1 MANETLYNTPSQN
14 ATPAGTASSIGKQAV
29 MDYYFKKALI
39 AVRDHQYFMPLADV
53 RAMPKHMGKKI
64 KQDVYVPMIDVANTG
79 AQGIDALEAVQVQTK
94 WHAWD
99 AAGAVVSAA
108 GGESSEA
115 NAIAVTNAVDVAQ
128 DDQNLYGSSKDTGAI
143 LNKIPSLRENG
154 GRVNRV
160 GFTRTQVE
168 GELLKRGFF
177 TEYTQESMDFDSDSE
192 LLSHIVEEAL
202 VGANEI
208 TEAELQKDL
217 ITTATS
223 DGTAYFCSGTASAA
237 VPALAGS
244 TVAAGAARTAL
255 KLAVDE
261 VVVYEDLMN
270 LSIAL
275 DDNKTPKQ
283 TKVISGSRMIDT
295 KTVNGG
301 RIMYIGSELIP
312 VVRKMTDITG
322 STVGSGFVSVE
333 KYADATN
340 TVHGEIGTVDQFRMV
355 VVPEMQHDRGGGATA
370 ANTAGVSGKG
380 GADIF
385 PMLVVGDGAFTTIG
399 FQTDGKSVKFSVNH
413 KKPGKEIAS
422 LEDPYGEVG
431 FYSIKWYYGFMA
443 LRPERLGIIWT
454 CKTAV

>member
-14 ATPAGTASSIGKQAV
+14 ATPAGTASTIGKQAV

-64 KQDVYVPMIDVANTG
+64 KQDVYVPLIDDANEN
-79 AQGIDALEAVQVQTK
+79 AQGISAAEAVLTK
-94 WHAWD
+94 NTWSAWD
-99 AAGAVVSAA
+99 VNGALITTE
-108 GGESSEA
+108 GNYA
-115 NAIAVTNAVDVAQ
+115 NETAAIAATGAVDVAEIGG
-128 DDQNLYGSSKDTGAI
+128 NLYGSSKDIGAI
-143 LNKIPSLRENG
+143 ARKIPVLRENG

-168 GELLKRGFF
+168 GDLLKRGFF
-177 TEYTQESMDFDSDSE
+177 TEYTQESMDFDSDAD

-202 VGANEI
+202 VGANEL
-208 TEAELQKDL
+208 TEAELQNDL
-217 ITTATS
+217 ITNATAN
-223 DGTAYFCSGTASAA
+223 GTAYFMGGT
-237 VPALAGS
+237 
-244 TVAAGAARTAL
+244 T
-255 KLAVDE
+255 KLTTDE
-261 VVVYEDLMN
+261 VVTYDDLMT

-283 TKVISGSRMIDT
+283 TKIISGSRMIDT

-301 RIMYIGSELIP
+301 RVMYIGSELIT
-312 VVRKMTDITG
+312 VVRKLTDITG
-322 STVGSGFVSVE
+322 SGVGSGFVGVE
-333 KYADATN
+333 KYADAGN
-340 TVHGEIGTVDQFRMV
+340 ILHGEIGTVDQFRIV
-355 VVPEMQHDRGGGATA
+355 VVPEMQHDR
-370 ANTAGVSGKG
+370 KG
-380 GADIF
+380 GAANGTTDGTGKNGVDIF

-422 LEDPYGEVG
+422 LDDPYGEVG

-454 CKTAV
+454 ALAAV

>member
-1 MANETLYNTPSQN
+1 MANENFYNSPS
-14 ATPAGTASSIGKQAV
+14 TTVSGTASSIGPQAIT
-29 MDYYFKKALI
+29 DYYFKKALI

-64 KQDVYVPMIDVANTG
+64 KQDVYVPMIDVLNTG
-79 AQGIDALEAVQVQTK
+79 AQGLDTAGTALTAGE
-94 WHAWD
+94 WSAWNSS
-99 AAGAVVSAA
+99 GTLISADNA
-108 GGESSEA
+108 SETA
-115 NAIAVTNAVDVAQ
+115 AIAETGAVDVAQ
-128 DDQNLYGSSKDTGAI
+128 NDQNLYGSSKDTGAI
-143 LNKIPSLRENG
+143 QSKIPTLRENG

-177 TEYTQESMDFDSDSE
+177 TEYTQESMDFDSDAD

-208 TEAELQKDL
+208 TEAELQADL

-223 DGTAYFCSGTASAA
+223 SGTAYFCSSAPGTD
-237 VPALAGS
+237 ALAGS
-244 TVAAGAARTAL
+244 TVAAGATRTAL

-261 VVVYEDLMN
+261 VVVYNDLMN

-301 RIMYIGSELIP
+301 RVMYIGSELIP
-312 VVRKMTDITG
+312 VVRKMTDISG
-322 STVGSGFVSVE
+322 SGVGSGFISVE
-333 KYADATN
+333 KYADAAN
-340 TVHGEIGTVDQFRMV
+340 TLHGEIGSVDQFRIV
-355 VVPEMQHDRGGGATA
+355 VVPEMQHDR
-370 ANTAGVSGKG
+370 KG
-380 GADIF
+380 GAASSDTAGTGKNGADIY

-422 LEDPYGEVG
+422 LDDPYGEVG

-454 CKTAV
+454 ALAAVA

>member
-1 MANETLYNTPSQN
+1 
-14 ATPAGTASSIGKQAV
+14 
-29 MDYYFKKALI
+29 
-39 AVRDHQYFMPLADV
+39 
-53 RAMPKHMGKKI
+53 
-64 KQDVYVPMIDVANTG
+64 
-79 AQGIDALEAVQVQTK
+79 
-94 WHAWD
+94 
-99 AAGAVVSAA
+99 
-108 GGESSEA
+108 
-115 NAIAVTNAVDVAQ
+115 
-128 DDQNLYGSSKDTGAI
+128 
-143 LNKIPSLRENG
+143 
-154 GRVNRV
+154 
-160 GFTRTQVE
+160 
-168 GELLKRGFF
+168 
-177 TEYTQESMDFDSDSE
+177 MDFDSDAD

-223 DGTAYFCSGTASAA
+223 DGTAYFCSSAPGTDA
-237 VPALAGS
+237 VAGS
-244 TVAAGAARTAL
+244 TAVAGSARTAL

-261 VVVYEDLMN
+261 VVVYNDLMN

-322 STVGSGFVSVE
+322 SGVGSGFISVE
-333 KYADATN
+333 KYADAGN

-355 VVPEMQHDRGGGATA
+355 VVPEMQHDRAGGATA
-370 ANTAGVSGKG
+370 SDTAGVSGKG

-422 LEDPYGEVG
+422 LDDPYGEVG

>member
-1 MANETLYNTPSQN
+1 MAGETLYNTPAQG
-14 ATPAGTASSIGKQAV
+14 TPTGTASSIGSQAV

-64 KQDVYVPMIDVANTG
+64 KQDVYVPLIDVANTG
-79 AQGIDALEAVQVQTK
+79 TQGLDEDGLYLQATPDTWTGWDSSGDVVLATYANEA
-94 WHAWD
+94 A
-99 AAGAVVSAA
+99 
-108 GGESSEA
+108 
-115 NAIAVTNAVDVAQ
+115 AIAGSGVVDVARN
-128 DDQNLYGSSKDTGAI
+128 DQNFYGSYKDIGAI
-143 LNKIPSLRENG
+143 KKKIPTLRENG

-168 GELLKRGFF
+168 GDFLKRGFF
-177 TEYTQESMDFDSDSE
+177 TEYTQESMDFDSDAD

-202 VGANEI
+202 VGANEL
-208 TEAELQKDL
+208 TEAELQNDL

-223 DGTAYFCSGTASAA
+223 SGTAYYCSGTPA
-237 VPALAGS
+237 V
-244 TVAAGAARTAL
+244 TVGGTL
-255 KLAVDE
+255 EVDE
-261 VVVYEDLMN
+261 VVDYADLMN

-283 TKVISGSRMIDT
+283 TKIISGSRMIDT
-295 KTVNGG
+295 KTINGG
-301 RIMYIGSELIP
+301 RVMFIGTDLIP
-312 VVRKMTDITG
+312 VVRKMKGIDT
-322 STVGSGFVSVE
+322 SSAVGSGFVGVE
-333 KYADATN
+333 KYADAGTIM
-340 TVHGEIGTVDQFRMV
+340 HGEIGSVDQFRIV
-355 VVPEMQHDRGGGATA
+355 VVPEMQYDRLGGSKADDDGTGKD
-370 ANTAGVSGKG
+370 GV
-380 GADIF
+380 DIY

-399 FQTDGKSVKFSVNH
+399 FQTDGKSVKFTVNH

-422 LEDPYGEVG
+422 LDDPYGEVG

>member
-1 MANETLYNTPSQN
+1 MPSDGGNMYNAPSSQ
-14 ATPAGTASSIGKQAV
+14 ASGTASDISAQQART
-29 MDYYFKKALI
+29 DYYFKKALI

-64 KQDVYVPMIDVANTG
+64 KQDVYVPLLDDTNEND
-79 AQGIDALEAVQVQTK
+79 QGLN
-94 WHAWD
+94 
-99 AAGAVVSAA
+99 AAGAAQTKNTWSAWDSSGDLVGA
-108 GGESSEA
+108 EGAYASEA
-115 NAIAVTNAVDVAQ
+115 LAIAASGAVDVAEIGG
-128 DDQNLYGSSKDTGAI
+128 NLYGSTKDTGAI
-143 LNKIPSLRENG
+143 QRKIPVLRENG

-192 LLSHIVEEAL
+192 LLSHITEEAL
-202 VGANEI
+202 VGANEL
-208 TEAELQKDL
+208 TEAELQADL
-217 ITTATS
+217 LTTATS
-223 DGTAYFCSGTASAA
+223 SGTAYYMGGT
-237 VPALAGS
+237 
-244 TVAAGAARTAL
+244 T
-255 KLAVDE
+255 KLTTDE
-261 VVVYEDLMN
+261 VVTYEDLMN

-283 TKVISGSRMIDT
+283 TKVIAGSRMIDT

-301 RIMYIGSELIP
+301 RVMYIGSELIP
-312 VVRKMTDITG
+312 VVRKLKGIDT
-322 STVGSGFVSVE
+322 SSAVGSGFVSVE
-333 KYADATN
+333 KYADASN
-340 TVHGEIGTVDQFRMV
+340 ILNGEIGSVDQFRII
-355 VVPEMQHDRGGGATA
+355 VVPEMQNDR
-370 ANTAGVSGKG
+370 KG
-380 GADIF
+380 GAKDGSTDGTGKDGVDIF

-399 FQTDGKSVKFSVNH
+399 FQTDGKSVKFTVNH

-454 CKTAV
+454 CKTAA

>member
-1 MANETLYNTPSQN
+1 MANENFYNSPS
-14 ATPAGTASSIGKQAV
+14 TTVSGTASSIGPQAIT
-29 MDYYFKKALI
+29 DYYFKKALI

-64 KQDVYVPMIDVANTG
+64 KQDVYVPMIDVLNTG
-79 AQGIDALEAVQVQTK
+79 AQGLDTAGTALTAGE
-94 WHAWD
+94 WSAWNSSGTLISAD
-99 AAGAVVSAA
+99 NASETAAIAETGAV
-108 GGESSEA
+108 E
-115 NAIAVTNAVDVAQ
+115 VAQ
-128 DDQNLYGSSKDTGAI
+128 NDQNLYGSSKDTGAI
-143 LNKIPSLRENG
+143 QSKIPTLRENG

-168 GELLKRGFF
+168 GDLLKRGFF
-177 TEYTQESMDFDSDSE
+177 TEYTQESMDFDSDAD

-208 TEAELQKDL
+208 TEAELQADL

-223 DGTAYFCSGTASAA
+223 SGTAYFCSSAPGTD
-237 VPALAGS
+237 ALAGS
-244 TVAAGAARTAL
+244 TVAAGATRTAL

-261 VVVYEDLMN
+261 VVVYNDLMN

-301 RIMYIGSELIP
+301 RVMYIGSELIP
-312 VVRKMTDITG
+312 VVRKMTDISG
-322 STVGSGFVSVE
+322 SGVGSGFISVE
-333 KYADATN
+333 KYADAAN
-340 TVHGEIGTVDQFRMV
+340 TLHGEIGTVDQFRIV
-355 VVPEMQHDRGGGATA
+355 VVPEMQHDR
-370 ANTAGVSGKG
+370 KG
-380 GADIF
+380 GAASSDTAGTGKNGADIY

-422 LEDPYGEVG
+422 LDDPYGEVG

-454 CKTAV
+454 ALAAV

>member
-1 MANETLYNTPSQN
+1 MADENFYNSPSST
-14 ATPAGTASSIGKQAV
+14 ASGTASSIGPQAIT
-29 MDYYFKKALI
+29 DYYFKKALI

-64 KQDVYVPMIDVANTG
+64 KQDVYVPMIDVLNTG
-79 AQGIDALEAVQVQTK
+79 AQGLDT
-94 WHAWD
+94 
-99 AAGAVVSAA
+99 AGAALTAGEWSAWN
-108 GGESSEA
+108 SSGTLISADNASETA
-115 NAIAVTNAVDVAQ
+115 AIAETGAVDVAQ
-128 DDQNLYGSSKDTGAI
+128 NDQNLYGSSKDTGAI
-143 LNKIPSLRENG
+143 QSKIPTLRENG

-208 TEAELQKDL
+208 TEAELQADL

-223 DGTAYFCSGTASAA
+223 SGTAYFCSSAPGTD
-237 VPALAGS
+237 ALAGS
-244 TVAAGAARTAL
+244 TVAAGATRTAL

-261 VVVYEDLMN
+261 VVVYNDLMN

-283 TKVISGSRMIDT
+283 TKVISGSRMVDT
-295 KTVNGG
+295 KTINGG
-301 RIMYIGSELIP
+301 RIMYVGSELIP
-312 VVRKMTDITG
+312 VLRKMKDIAGT
-322 STVGSGFVSVE
+322 TVGSAFVSVE
-333 KYADATN
+333 KYADAAN
-340 TVHGEIGTVDQFRMV
+340 TLHGEIGSIDQFRIV
-355 VVPEMQHDRGGGATA
+355 VVPEMQHDR
-370 ANTAGVSGKG
+370 KG
-380 GADIF
+380 GAASSDTAGTGKNGADIY

-422 LEDPYGEVG
+422 LDDPYGEVG

-454 CKTAV
+454 ALAAV

>member
-1 MANETLYNTPSQN
+1 MANENFYNSPSST
-14 ATPAGTASSIGKQAV
+14 ASGTASSIGPQAIT
-29 MDYYFKKALI
+29 DYYFKKALI

-64 KQDVYVPMIDVANTG
+64 KQDVYVPMIDVLNTG
-79 AQGIDALEAVQVQTK
+79 AQGLDT
-94 WHAWD
+94 
-99 AAGAVVSAA
+99 AGAALTAGEWSAWN
-108 GGESSEA
+108 SSGTLISADNASETA
-115 NAIAVTNAVDVAQ
+115 AIAETGAVEVAQ
-128 DDQNLYGSSKDTGAI
+128 NDQNLYGSSKDTGAI
-143 LNKIPSLRENG
+143 QSKIPTLRENG

-208 TEAELQKDL
+208 TEAELQADL

-223 DGTAYFCSGTASAA
+223 SGTAYFCSSAPGTD
-237 VPALAGS
+237 ALAGS
-244 TVAAGAARTAL
+244 TVAAGATRTAL

-261 VVVYEDLMN
+261 VVVYNDLMN

-283 TKVISGSRMIDT
+283 TKVISGSRMVDT
-295 KTVNGG
+295 KTINGG
-301 RIMYIGSELIP
+301 RIMYVGSELIP
-312 VVRKMTDITG
+312 VLRKMKDIAGT
-322 STVGSGFVSVE
+322 TVGSAFVSVE
-333 KYADATN
+333 KYADAAN
-340 TVHGEIGTVDQFRMV
+340 TLHGEIGSIDQFRIV
-355 VVPEMQHDRGGGATA
+355 VVPEMQHDR
-370 ANTAGVSGKG
+370 KG
-380 GADIF
+380 GAASSDTAGTGKNGADIY

-399 FQTDGKSVKFSVNH
+399 FQTDGKSVKFTVNH

-422 LEDPYGEVG
+422 LDDPYGEVG

-454 CKTAV
+454 ALAAV

>member
-1 MANETLYNTPSQN
+1 
-14 ATPAGTASSIGKQAV
+14 
-29 MDYYFKKALI
+29 
-39 AVRDHQYFMPLADV
+39 MPLADV

-64 KQDVYVPMIDVANTG
+64 KQDVYVPLLDVLNTG
-79 AQGIDALEAVQVQTK
+79 DQGLDAAEAAYQVAGT
-94 WHAWD
+94 WTAWNSSGVRTSYAEANEAD
-99 AAGAVVSAA
+99 AITAAGAN
-108 GGESSEA
+108 G
-115 NAIAVTNAVDVAQ
+115 DVALN
-128 DDQNLYGSSKDTGAI
+128 DQNLYGSQKDTGAI
-143 LNKIPSLRENG
+143 LNKIPTLREHG

-223 DGTAYFCSGTASAA
+223 DGTAYFCSGASGALDGTDTA
-237 VPALAGS
+237 AGS
-244 TVAAGAARTAL
+244 ARTAL

-261 VVVYEDLMN
+261 VVVYNDLMN

-283 TKVISGSRMIDT
+283 TKIISGSRMVDT

-301 RIMYIGSELIP
+301 RVMYIGSELIP
-312 VVRKMTDITG
+312 VVRKMTDISG
-322 STVGSGFVSVE
+322 SGVGSGFISVE
-333 KYADATN
+333 KYADAAN
-340 TVHGEIGTVDQFRMV
+340 TLHGEIGSVDQFRIV
-355 VVPEMQHDRGGGATA
+355 VVPEMQHDR
-370 ANTAGVSGKG
+370 KG
-380 GADIF
+380 GAAGGDSAGTGKNGADIY

-422 LEDPYGEVG
+422 LDDPYGEVG

>member
-64 KQDVYVPMIDVANTG
+64 KQDVYVPMIDAANVG
-79 AQGIDALEAVQVQTK
+79 SQGIDAAEAVLTAGN
-94 WHAWD
+94 WAAWD
-99 AAGAVVSAA
+99 SSGVLLNASGSSSESNALGNAGAVDAA
-108 GGESSEA
+108 EVG
-115 NAIAVTNAVDVAQ
+115 
-128 DDQNLYGSSKDTGAI
+128 QNLYGSSKDTGAI
-143 LNKIPSLRENG
+143 LNKIPTLRENG

-177 TEYTQESMDFDSDSE
+177 TEYTQESMDFDSDAE

-244 TVAAGAARTAL
+244 TVAAGATRTAL

-322 STVGSGFVSVE
+322 SGVGSGFISVE
-333 KYADATN
+333 KYADAGN

-355 VVPEMQHDRGGGATA
+355 VVPEMQHDRAGGATA
-370 ANTAGVSGKG
+370 ADTAGVSGKG

-422 LEDPYGEVG
+422 LDDPYGEVG

>member
-79 AQGIDALEAVQVQTK
+79 SQGIDALEAVQTAGN

-99 AAGAVVSAA
+99 AAGAVVSAS
-108 GGESSEA
+108 GGESTEA
-115 NAIAVTNAVDVAQ
+115 DAIAVTNAVDVAQ

-177 TEYTQESMDFDSDSE
+177 TEYTQESMDFDSDAD

-223 DGTAYFCSGTASAA
+223 DGTAYFCSSAPGTD
-237 VPALAGS
+237 ALAGS
-244 TVAAGAARTAL
+244 TVSAGATRTAL

-261 VVVYEDLMN
+261 VVVYNDLMN

-322 STVGSGFVSVE
+322 SVVGSGFVGVE
-333 KYADATN
+333 KYADAGN
-340 TVHGEIGTVDQFRMV
+340 TVHGEIGSVDQFRIV
-355 VVPEMQHDRGGGATA
+355 VVPEMQHDRKGGAASATA
-370 ANTAGVSGKG
+370 SGTGKN

-422 LEDPYGEVG
+422 LDDPYGEVG

-454 CKTAV
+454 CKVAV